1 MLNNHSYYYCSI
13 STAQSIILSVVHFS
27 HVFLQWEQ
35 LFIYLFIC
43 LSLYL
48 ICIFIFVIL
57 NLLSMY
63 INLILRNKTNK
74 SQKWLLQISLINTY
88 KQKWSTSTKNLL
100 THPVGMTAQA
110 FSQAQNELKI
120 NQKTFQSYS
129 YFINFIILTLLI
141 SWNIRRN
148 RWALKCTCTPPPS
161 QQSTSGWHL
170 RCRTQFP
177 VLWALVQLPR
187 QCFLHIRKF

>member
-1 MLNNHSYYYCSI
+1 MQHINCP
-13 STAQSIILSVVHFS
+13 VHYTKRCP
-27 HVFLQWEQ
+27 FLACIPVMRTI
-35 LFIYLFIC
+35 IYLFI
-43 LSLYL
+43 SLFDMY
-48 ICIFIFVIL
+48 FYFVIL
-57 NLLSMY
+57 NLLSMN

-100 THPVGMTAQA
+100 TCPVEMTAQN

-129 YFINFIILTLLI
+129 YFTNFIILTRLI
-141 SWNIRRN
+141 SWNIWRH
-148 RWALKCTCTPPPS
+148 RWALKCTCTPQPS
-161 QQSTSGWHL
+161 PQTTGGWQLH
-170 RCRTQFP
+170 CWTQFP

-187 QCFLHIRKF
+187 QKFPAHS